1 MILQDIKYQLTFHT
15 DWHSGSGQS
24 RGADV
29 DALVVK
35 DANGLPFIPGKVMK
49 GLLREAMEELMFLQG
64 KDAEPTY
71 RQAMI
76 DFFGNSTDRNLIQ
89 QVGGKEYECMS
100 RGIGFFTNVVLEESV
115 AGEILKNHAA
125 HFLYRGISRTKI
137 DENGLAVDQS
147 LRRMEVVVP
156 CSLMGEIHQIPEI
169 LKEDLIHSLG
179 YIKRMGFGRNRGLGR
194 CTIQLITEGGRA

>member
-35 DANGLPFIPGKVMK
+35 DANGLPF
-49 GLLREAMEELMFLQG
+49 
-64 KDAEPTY
+64 
-71 RQAMI
+71 
-76 DFFGNSTDRNLIQ
+76 FGNSTDRNLIQ
-89 QVGGKEYECMS
+89 QVGEKEYECMS

-115 AGEILKNHAA
+115 AEEILKNHAA
-125 HFLYRGISRTKI
+125 NFLYRGISRTKI